1 MIRRKELPAA
11 TEITKPVLFAVDD
24 EADILELI
32 AIHARKAGFHVKT
45 FGRAEPLLKRLAEEI
60 PDLIVLDLMLPDLDG
75 LEVCKRLK
83 KDERTADIPILI
95 LTAKGEETDV
105 VLGLE
110 LGADDYMVKPFS
122 PKELV
127 ARVRAILRRPKG
139 AAAATAPKWCVGE
152 LLEIDERE
160 HAVRVGDRKVE
171 VTATEFAIL
180 KVLAR
185 NPGWVF
191 SRDQL
196 LDKVW
201 GGDKAA
207 LDRTIDVHVKNLRD
221 KLGKAGSLI
230 KSVRGVGYK
239 IEL

>member
-1 MIRRKELPAA
+1 MIRRRESVA
-11 TEITKPVLFAVDD
+11 TEKAKPVLFAVDD

-32 AIHARKAGFHVKT
+32 TIHVRKAGFHIRT
-45 FGRAEPLLKRLAEEI
+45 FDRAEPMLKALAGGI
-60 PDLIVLDLMLPDLDG
+60 PALIILDLMLPDLDG
-75 LEVCKRLK
+75 LDVCKRLK
-83 KDERTADIPILI
+83 AGERTAGIPILI
-95 LTAKGEETDV
+95 LTAKGDETDV

-127 ARVRAILRRPKG
+127 ARVRAILRRPHEAG
-139 AAAATAPKWCVGE
+139 REAPPKWRVGDI
-152 LLEIDERE
+152 LEIDERE
-160 HAVRVGDRKVE
+160 HAVRVGDHRVE

-201 GGDKAA
+201 GEDKAA

-221 KLGKAGSLI
+221 KLGKAGGLI

-239 IEL
+239 LEA

>member
-1 MIRRKELPAA
+1 LLEPMNV
-11 TEITKPVLFAVDD
+11 TKPMLFAVDD
-24 EADILELI
+24 EGDILELI
-32 AIHARKAGFHVKT
+32 AIHAQKSGFHIKT
-45 FGRAEPLLKRLAEEI
+45 FGRAEPMLKALAGEI
-60 PDLIVLDLMLPDLDG
+60 PDLIILDLMLPDLDG
-75 LEVCKRLK
+75 LDVCKRLK
-83 KDERTADIPILI
+83 KDERTAAIPILI
-95 LTAKGEETDV
+95 LTAKGDETDV

-127 ARVRAILRRPKG
+127 ARVHAILRRPK
-139 AAAATAPKWCVGE
+139 ATVADTGGKWRIADI
-152 LLEIDERE
+152 LEIDDRL
-160 HAVRVGDRKVE
+160 HAVWVAGQKIE

-191 SRDQL
+191 SREQL
-196 LDKVW
+196 LDRIW
-201 GGDKAA
+201 GDDKAS

-221 KLGKAGSLI
+221 KLGEAGRLI

-239 IEL
+239 LEP

>member
-1 MIRRKELPAA
+1 LETRNVA
-11 TEITKPVLFAVDD
+11 KPMLFAVDD

-32 AIHARKAGFHVKT
+32 TIHVRKAGFLIKT
-45 FGRAEPLLKRLAEEI
+45 FNRAEPLLKVLAEEI
-60 PDLIVLDLMLPDLDG
+60 PDLIILDLMLPDLDG
-75 LEVCKRLK
+75 LEICKRLK
-83 KDERTADIPILI
+83 KDERTAAIPVLI
-95 LTAKGEETDV
+95 LTAKGDETDV

-127 ARVRAILRRPKG
+127 ARVHAILRRRQ
-139 AAAATAPKWCVGE
+139 APGSAGSGKWRVGDM
-152 LLEIDERE
+152 LEIDERQ
-160 HAVRVGDRKVE
+160 HAVWVAGRKLE

-201 GGDKAA
+201 GEDKAS

-221 KLGKAGSLI
+221 KLGEAGRLI

-239 IEL
+239 LEP

>member
-1 MIRRKELPAA
+1 MLE
-11 TEITKPVLFAVDD
+11 TGDVTKPLLFAVDD

-32 AIHARKAGFHVKT
+32 AIHSRKAGFHIKT
-45 FGRAEPLLKRLAEEI
+45 FSRAGPLLKALTEEI
-60 PDLIVLDLMLPDLDG
+60 PDLIILDLMLPDLDG
-75 LEVCKRLK
+75 MEICKRLK
-83 KDERTADIPILI
+83 KDERTAAIPILI
-95 LTAKGEETDV
+95 LTAKGDETDV

-127 ARVRAILRRPKG
+127 ARVHAVLRRQKITTHETG
-139 AAAATAPKWCVGE
+139 SKWRIGDI
-152 LLEIDERE
+152 LEIDDRQ
-160 HAVRVGDRKVE
+160 HAVRVAGQKIE

-191 SRDQL
+191 SREQL
-196 LDKVW
+196 LDKIW
-201 GGDKAA
+201 GEDKTS

-221 KLGKAGSLI
+221 KLGEAGRLI

-239 IEL
+239 LEP

>member
-1 MIRRKELPAA
+1 MAKETA
-11 TEITKPVLFAVDD
+11 KPVLFAVDD

-32 AIHARKAGFHVKT
+32 TIHVRRAGFHIRT
-45 FGRAEPLLKRLAEEI
+45 FSRAEPMLGALAGEI
-60 PDLIVLDLMLPDLDG
+60 PDLIILDLMLPDLDG
-75 LEVCKRLK
+75 LDVCKRLK
-83 KDERTADIPILI
+83 AEERTAGIPILI
-95 LTAKGEETDV
+95 LTAKGDETDV

-127 ARVRAILRRPKG
+127 ARIRAVLRRPQITG
-139 AAAATAPKWCVGE
+139 HEAAARVRIGE
-152 LLEIDERE
+152 LLEIDDHE
-160 HAVRVGDRKVE
+160 HAVRVGGRKVE

-191 SRDQL
+191 SREQL

-201 GGDKAA
+201 GDDKAS

-221 KLGKAGSLI
+221 KLGKAGGMI

-239 IEL
+239 LEP

>member
-1 MIRRKELPAA
+1 MMRRNESLARETA
-11 TEITKPVLFAVDD
+11 KPVLFAVDD

-32 AIHARKAGFHVKT
+32 TIHVRKAGFHIRT
-45 FGRAEPLLKRLAEEI
+45 FGQAEPMLKALAGAI
-60 PDLIVLDLMLPDLDG
+60 PDLIILDLMLPDLDG
-75 LEVCKRLK
+75 LDVCKRLK
-83 KDERTADIPILI
+83 AEERTAGIPILI
-95 LTAKGEETDV
+95 LTAKGDETDV

-127 ARVRAILRRPKG
+127 ARIRAILRRPKG
-139 AAAATAPKWCVGE
+139 TGYEAAARIRIGE
-152 LLEIDERE
+152 LLEIDDRE

-171 VTATEFAIL
+171 MTATEFAIL

-185 NPGWVF
+185 NLGWVF
-191 SRDQL
+191 SREQL

-201 GGDKAA
+201 GDDKAS

-221 KLGKAGSLI
+221 KLGQAGGMI

-239 IEL
+239 LEP

>member
-1 MIRRKELPAA
+1 LETANSL
-11 TEITKPVLFAVDD
+11 KPLLFAVDD

-32 AIHARKAGFHVKT
+32 TIHARKSGFRIAT
-45 FGRAEPLLKRLAEEI
+45 FAKAEPLLKALAGEI
-60 PDLIVLDLMLPDLDG
+60 PDLIILDLMLPDLDG
-75 LEVCKRLK
+75 LEICRRLK
-83 KDERTADIPILI
+83 KDERTAAIPVLI
-95 LTAKGEETDV
+95 LTAKGDETDV

-127 ARVRAILRRPKG
+127 ARIHAILRRRKNPDSAG
-139 AAAATAPKWCVGE
+139 GGQWRVGE
-152 LLEIDERE
+152 MLEIDERQ
-160 HAVRVGDRKVE
+160 HAVRVAGRKLE

-196 LDKVW
+196 LDRIW
-201 GGDKAA
+201 GEDKAS

-221 KLGKAGSLI
+221 KLGEAGRLI

-239 IEL
+239 LEP

>member
-1 MIRRKELPAA
+1 MIVDAALPL
-11 TEITKPVLFAVDD
+11 LFAVDD

-32 AIHARKAGFHVKT
+32 VLHARKAGFRIHA
-45 FGRAEPLLKRLAEEI
+45 FGRAEPMLQALRASL
-60 PDLIVLDLMLPDLDG
+60 PDLIILDLMLPDQDG

-83 KDERTADIPILI
+83 AEERTASVPILI
-95 LTAKGEETDV
+95 LTAKGDETDV

-110 LGADDYMVKPFS
+110 LGADDYVVKPFS
-122 PKELV
+122 PRELM
-127 ARVRAILRRPKG
+127 ARVRAVLRRPRPG
-139 AAAATAPKWCVGE
+139 GRPAARVRFGD
-152 LLEIDERE
+152 LLEIDEHE
-160 HAVRVGDRKVE
+160 HAVRVGGRRVE

-180 KVLAR
+180 KALAR

-196 LDKVW
+196 LDRVW
-201 GGDKAA
+201 GGERAA

-221 KLGKAGSLI
+221 KLGEAGGLI

-239 IEL
+239 LEP

>member
-1 MIRRKELPAA
+1 MEATNIKKPMI
-11 TEITKPVLFAVDD
+11 FAVDD

-32 AIHARKAGFHVKT
+32 AIHAQKASFHIKT
-45 FGRAEPLLKRLAEEI
+45 FSRAEPLLKTLIGEI
-60 PDLIVLDLMLPDLDG
+60 PDLIILDLMLPDLDG
-75 LEVCKRLK
+75 LEICKRLK
-83 KDERTADIPILI
+83 KDERTAAIPILI
-95 LTAKGEETDV
+95 LTAKGDETDV

-127 ARVRAILRRPKG
+127 ARIHAILRRRKAPG
-139 AAAATAPKWCVGE
+139 AASSGQWRIGDM
-152 LLEIDERE
+152 LEIDERQ
-160 HAVRVGDRKVE
+160 HAVWVAGRKLE
-171 VTATEFAIL
+171 LTATEFSIL

-191 SRDQL
+191 SREQL

-201 GGDKAA
+201 GEDKAS

-221 KLGKAGSLI
+221 KLGEAGRLI

-239 IEL
+239 LEP

>member
-1 MIRRKELPAA
+1 LLETTRV
-11 TEITKPVLFAVDD
+11 TKPMLFAVDD

-32 AIHARKAGFHVKT
+32 AIHALKAGFRIKT
-45 FGRAEPLLKRLAEEI
+45 FNRGEPLLKALTGEI
-60 PDLIVLDLMLPDLDG
+60 PDLIILDLMLPDLDG
-75 LEVCKRLK
+75 LDICKRLK
-83 KDERTADIPILI
+83 KDERTAAVPVLI
-95 LTAKGEETDV
+95 LTAKGDETDV

-127 ARVRAILRRPKG
+127 ARVHAILRRRKTPG
-139 AAAATAPKWCVGE
+139 AAGSGQWRVGDM
-152 LLEIDERE
+152 LEIDERQ
-160 HAVRVGDRKVE
+160 HVVQVAGRKLE
-171 VTATEFAIL
+171 LTATEFAIL

-196 LDKVW
+196 LDRIW
-201 GGDKAA
+201 GEDKAS

-221 KLGKAGSLI
+221 KLGEAGHLI

-239 IEL
+239 LEP

>member
-1 MIRRKELPAA
+1 LLA
-11 TEITKPVLFAVDD
+11 TTDRAKQLLFAVDD

-32 AIHARKAGFHVKT
+32 AIHARKAGFHIKT
-45 FGRAEPLLKRLAEEI
+45 FSRAEPMLKALTQEI
-60 PDLIVLDLMLPDLDG
+60 PDLIILDLMLPDLDG
-75 LEVCKRLK
+75 LEICKRLK
-83 KDERTADIPILI
+83 KDDRTAGIPILI
-95 LTAKGEETDV
+95 LTAKGDETDV

-127 ARVRAILRRPKG
+127 ARVRAVLRRPKG
-139 AAAATAPKWCVGE
+139 AGSEAGPKWRIGNI
-152 LLEIDERE
+152 LEIDDRE

-171 VTATEFAIL
+171 LTATEFAIL
-180 KVLAR
+180 MVLIR

-196 LDKVW
+196 MDKIW
-201 GGDKAA
+201 GEDKAA

-221 KLGKAGSLI
+221 KLGEAGRLI

-239 IEL
+239 LEP

>member
-1 MIRRKELPAA
+1 LLA
-11 TEITKPVLFAVDD
+11 TMGSAKPLLFAVDD

-32 AIHARKAGFHVKT
+32 AIHTRKAGFHIKT
-45 FGRAEPLLKRLAEEI
+45 FSRAEPMLKALSQEI
-60 PDLIVLDLMLPDLDG
+60 PDLIILDLMLPDLDG
-75 LEVCKRLK
+75 LEICKRLK
-83 KDERTADIPILI
+83 KNDRTAAIPILI
-95 LTAKGEETDV
+95 LTAKGDETDV

-110 LGADDYMVKPFS
+110 LGADDYMIKPFS

-127 ARVRAILRRPKG
+127 ARVHAVLRRPK
-139 AAAATAPKWCVGE
+139 AASPEADTLWRIGE
-152 LLEIDERE
+152 ILEIDDRQ
-160 HAVRVGDRKVE
+160 HAVRVAGRPIE

-180 KVLAR
+180 KVLVR

-196 LDKVW
+196 LDRIW
-201 GGDKAA
+201 GEDKAA

-221 KLGKAGSLI
+221 KLGEAGRLI

-239 IEL
+239 LEP

>member
-1 MIRRKELPAA
+1 MLQAM
-11 TEITKPVLFAVDD
+11 TMTKPMLFAVDD

-32 AIHARKAGFHVKT
+32 AIHAQKAGFRIKT
-45 FGRAEPLLKRLAEEI
+45 FSRAEPLLKALAGEI
-60 PDLIVLDLMLPDLDG
+60 PDLIILDLMLPDIDG
-75 LEVCKRLK
+75 LDICKRLK
-83 KDERTADIPILI
+83 KDERTAVIPILI
-95 LTAKGEETDV
+95 LTAKGDETDV

-127 ARVRAILRRPKG
+127 ARVHAILRRPKVT
-139 AAAATAPKWCVGE
+139 AADTGSKWKIGDI
-152 LLEIDERE
+152 LEIDDRQ
-160 HAVRVGDRKVE
+160 HAVWVAGRKIE
-171 VTATEFAIL
+171 MTATEFAIL
-180 KVLAR
+180 KVFAR

-196 LDKVW
+196 LDQVW
-201 GGDKAA
+201 GDDKAS

-221 KLGKAGSLI
+221 KLGETGRMI

-239 IEL
+239 LEP

>member
-1 MIRRKELPAA
+1 LLETTDLS
-11 TEITKPVLFAVDD
+11 KPMLFAVDD

-32 AIHARKAGFHVKT
+32 AIHAQKAGFHIKT
-45 FGRAEPLLKRLAEEI
+45 FNRAEPLLKALIGEI
-60 PDLIVLDLMLPDLDG
+60 PDLIILDLMLPDLDG
-75 LEVCKRLK
+75 LEICKRLK
-83 KDERTADIPILI
+83 KDERTAAIPILI

-127 ARVRAILRRPKG
+127 ARVHAILRRLKVTSAEAG
-139 AAAATAPKWCVGE
+139 GKWRIGDI
-152 LLEIDERE
+152 LEIDDRQ
-160 HAVRVGDRKVE
+160 HVVRVSGHTIE
-171 VTATEFAIL
+171 MTATEFAIL

-191 SRDQL
+191 SREKL
-196 LDKVW
+196 LDRIW
-201 GGDKAA
+201 GEDKAS

-221 KLGKAGSLI
+221 KLGGAGRMI

-239 IEL
+239 MES